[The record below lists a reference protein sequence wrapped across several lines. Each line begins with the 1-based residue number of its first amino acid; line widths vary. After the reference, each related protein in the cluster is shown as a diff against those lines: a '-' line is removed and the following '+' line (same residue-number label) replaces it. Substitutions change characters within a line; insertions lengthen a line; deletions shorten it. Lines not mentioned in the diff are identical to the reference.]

1 MKNFL
6 YLFILSI
13 AVLWSACSGSARYAD
28 YNNVIPLPQQ
38 VEELQDIEFVLDKHV
53 VVSYEGDNERMKSIA
68 AFLTTYIEQAT
79 GYKLAYYSG
88 NEQDKSIHLRINKEI
103 QHPEGYRIIVSKPS
117 IVIEGQS
124 EAGLFYGMQTLRKS
138 IPGTTSKGDII
149 FKGVTIEDYP
159 RFAYR
164 GMMLDV
170 SRHFFPVDFIKRYID
185 ILALHNINKFHLH
198 LTEDQG
204 WRIEIKSYPKL
215 TEIGS
220 QRKETIKGFIT
231 GEYDGTPHGGY
242 YTQDELKDIVAYARE
257 RYIEVIPEIDL
268 PGHMLAALASY
279 PELGC
284 TGGPYEVAT
293 KWGIHADVLCG
304 GNEKTYEFLENVF
317 NEIFEI
323 FPSQYIHIGGDE
335 CPKSRWK
342 VCPKCQAKI
351 KQLGLKDD
359 KESSKESKLQSHLT
373 HWLEEII
380 SSKGRKLI
388 GWDEIIEGGLA
399 PNATVMSW
407 RGKEGGRFAV
417 QSGHDVIM
425 APNSHLYFDYY
436 QTENTVTEPPA
447 FPEVNSIEEVYN
459 FDPIPE
465 GLSEEEAKRVIGVQA
480 NLFVEQISEE
490 SHVEYMMFP
499 RIAALA
505 ELQWT
510 ENNRKDYHAF
520 LDRLQKFISF
530 YNKQGYNYAVV
541 AFEPVGELIEDKEN
555 REVRLKLS
563 TYDHAPIYYTLDGLS
578 PTKNSTPY
586 TEPVL
591 LKGEGLIQARAIRGN
606 HLIDHNLYVQPY
618 TASQS
623 TLRDIK
629 LLTGISKYF
638 NAPKGAALLV
648 DGVRGNGCHVFG
660 NPTSWLG
667 FGSKMG
673 VVIDLGE
680 KQNMNTVTTGTL
692 LVPNSKGVEYTISIS
707 DDGDQFAE
715 AFSEHINLN
724 AIADLTATLEDKKA
738 RYVKIE
744 ITADNYAH
752 VLADEIIIE

>member
-1 MKNFL
+1 MKNIL
-6 YLFILSI
+6 YLFIISVV
-13 AVLWSACSGSARYAD
+13 VLLSACSDSTRYAD
-28 YNNVIPLPQQ
+28 YNDVIPLPQK
-38 VEELQDIEFVLDKHV
+38 VEELQGIEFVLDKQV
-53 VVSYEGDNERMKSIA
+53 VVSYEGDNEKIKGIS
-68 AFLTTYIEQAT
+68 AFLTEYIEHAT
-79 GYKLAYYSG
+79 GYKLACHSG
-88 NEQDKSIHLRINKEI
+88 NEQAKTIRLKINKEI
-103 QHPEGYRIIVSKPS
+103 QHSEGYRIEVNNQS
-117 IVIEGQS
+117 ITVEGYS
-124 EAGLFYGMQTLRKS
+124 EAGLFYGIQTLRKS
-138 IPGTTSKGDII
+138 IPATNDKGNVV
-149 FKGVTIEDYP
+149 FKGVIIEDYP
-159 RFAYR
+159 RFPYR

-170 SRHFFPVDFIKRYID
+170 SRHFFPVDFVKRYID
-185 ILALHNINKFHLH
+185 MLALHNINKFHLH

-220 QRKETIKGFIT
+220 RRKETIKGFIT

-242 YTQDELKDIVAYARE
+242 YTQEELKDIVKYAQE
-257 RYIEVIPEIDL
+257 RYIEVIPEVDL

-335 CPKSRWK
+335 CPKGRWK
-342 VCPKCQAKI
+342 ACPTCQAKI

-359 KESSKESKLQSHLT
+359 KESSKENKLQSHLT

-380 SSKGRKLI
+380 SNKGRKLI

-417 QSGHDVIM
+417 QSGHDVVM
-425 APNSHLYFDYY
+425 APNSNLYFDYY
-436 QTENTVTEPPA
+436 QTENTMTEPPA
-447 FPEVNSIEEVYN
+447 FPEVNSIEEVYG

-465 GLSEEEAKRVIGVQA
+465 GLTEEEAKHVIGVQA

-499 RIAALA
+499 RLAALA

-510 ENNRKDYHAF
+510 EDNRKDYHSF
-520 LDRLQKFISF
+520 LDRLQKFIAF

-541 AFEPVGELIEDKEN
+541 AFEPVGELIEDKESS
-555 REVRLKLS
+555 EVRLKLS
-563 TYDHAPIYYTLDGLS
+563 TYDHAPIYYTLDGSL

-586 TEPVL
+586 TEPVI
-591 LKGEGLIQARAIRGN
+591 LKGEGLLQARAIRGN
-606 HLIDHNLYVQPY
+606 SLIDNNLYMQPY
-618 TASQS
+618 TVSQS
-623 TLRDIK
+623 TRRDVK
-629 LLTGISKYF
+629 LLTDISKYF

-667 FGSKMG
+667 FGSKMA
-673 VVIDLGE
+673 VVIDLNE
-680 KQNMNTVTTGTL
+680 TQDVNSVTTGTL
-692 LVPNSKGVEYTISIS
+692 LVPNSKGVEYAISLS
-707 DDGDQFAE
+707 EDGEQFTE
-715 AFSEHINLN
+715 AFSEHMTLN
-724 AIADLTATLEDKKA
+724 AIADLTAPLEGKKA

-744 ITADNYAH
+744 IAADNYAH